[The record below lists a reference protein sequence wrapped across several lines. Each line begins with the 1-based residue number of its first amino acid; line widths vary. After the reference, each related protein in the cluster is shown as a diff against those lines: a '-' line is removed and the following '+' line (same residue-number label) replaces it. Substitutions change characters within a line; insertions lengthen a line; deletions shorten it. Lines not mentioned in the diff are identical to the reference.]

1 MINKSLRAAGAESS
15 DKRGYGFR
23 GSFLGIQPEGDASRR
38 EWTKK
43 EPPETGGFE
52 S

>member
-1 MINKSLRAAGAESS
+1 MMNKSLRGHDAESS
-15 DKRGYGFR
+15 GKLRYGFR
-23 GSFLGIQPEGDASRR
+23 AFLQGMQPEWEA
-38 EWTKK
+38 KK

>member
-1 MINKSLRAAGAESS
+1 MMNKSLRGRDAKSS
-15 DKRGYGFR
+15 SNVVYGFR
-23 GSFLGIQPEGDASRR
+23 GSSSRA
-38 EWTKK
+38 EAKK

>member
-1 MINKSLRAAGAESS
+1 MMNKSLRGRDAESS

-23 GSFLGIQPEGDASRR
+23 ASFLGIQPERDPKKA
-38 EWTKK
+38 KK

>member
-1 MINKSLRAAGAESS
+1 MMNKSLRGGIAESS
-15 DKRGYGFR
+15 GKRGYGFR
-23 GSFLGIQPEGDASRR
+23 GSSPGIQPEMDP
-38 EWTKK
+38 KK

>member
-1 MINKSLRAAGAESS
+1 MMNKSLRGRDAESS
-15 DKRGYGFR
+15 GKLGYGFR
-23 GSFLGIQPEGDASRR
+23 ASFLGIQPERDTQS
-38 EWTKK
+38 KK